1 MDLFG
6 TDGIRDRA
14 GQGRLAP
21 ALVTAVGRA
30 LARFAARRTGGR
42 AARVALGRD
51 PRPSGSELLA
61 QLADGL
67 SAEGAEVD
75 DLGLLPTPAVAWA
88 SAAWGYDLGVMLSA
102 SHNPEADN
110 GIKPFHVGG
119 RKLTVAEEREVEGL
133 LAALPPMP
141 ARASVPARAP
151 QAGAARY
158 AAETQALLAD
168 GASLAGLHVVLD
180 LAAGAMSEAAVA
192 VLEGLGARVEA
203 LHPAGSRAINAGC
216 GSEHPRAWLEAVRAA
231 HADAGLAFDGDGDRV
246 LVADAEGGLLD
257 GDDLLAILAEDLAAR
272 GRLPGRVVVAT
283 VMSNL
288 GLEERLGALGLALER
303 TPVGDRHVAER
314 MRALAAP
321 LGGEASGHIVLA
333 RPLDGRGAAG
343 PGAPLL
349 GDGLVAGVRVVQ
361 VARRLG
367 RSLAALRAQRP
378 RYPQVLRNL
387 RAPGRRELEAW
398 PELGSAIA
406 AEERAFGAAG
416 RVLVRWSGTEPLLRI
431 MVEGRDAAAVDAAVA
446 RLEAVARAG
455 LPRG

>member
-14 GQGRLAP
+14 GEGRLAP
-21 ALVTAVGRA
+21 ARVVALGRA
-30 LARFAARRTGGR
+30 LARFAAQRTAGR
-42 AARVALGRD
+42 APRVALGRD
-51 PRPSGSELLA
+51 PRPSGVDLLA
-61 QLADGL
+61 QLAAGL
-67 SAEGAEVD
+67 ALEGAEVD

-110 GIKPFHVGG
+110 GIKPFTAGG
-119 RKLTVAEEREVEGL
+119 RKLTVEEEGEVEAL
-133 LAALPPMP
+133 LAALPAVSAPRP
-141 ARASVPARAP
+141 SAPRASP
-151 QAGAARY
+151 AGAVRY
-158 AAETQALLAD
+158 AAQTQALLAD
-168 GASLAGLHVVLD
+168 GPSLAGLHVVVD
-180 LAAGAMSEAAVA
+180 LAAGAMSAAAVA

-216 GSEHPRAWLEAVRAA
+216 GSEHPRAWLDAVRVARA
-231 HADAGLAFDGDGDRV
+231 EAGLAFDGDGDRV

-257 GDDLLAILAEDLAAR
+257 GDDLLAILAEDLVAR

-288 GLEERLGALGLALER
+288 GLEERLAALGLRLER

-333 RPLDGRGAAG
+333 RPLGGSGAAQ
-343 PGAPLL
+343 PGDPLL
-349 GDGLVAGVRVVQ
+349 GDGLVAGVRVLQ

-367 RSLAALRAQRP
+367 RSLARLRAQRP
-378 RYPQVLRNL
+378 RYPQILLNL
-387 RAPGRRELEAW
+387 RAQGRRELEAW
-398 PELGSAIA
+398 PELCAAIA
-406 AEERAFGAAG
+406 SEERAFAAAG

-431 MVEGRDAAAVDAAVA
+431 MVEGRDPGAVEAAVA